1 MGCFIDDQNISI
13 VERTNN
19 ISINK
24 KLNSSNVD
32 DLLDEDFAEAKKKE
46 LSKIKTSYNI
56 LDNEFIV
63 DKKNNQNDL
72 SLYNMK
78 KGDDKKKN
86 SLDKNIDDF
95 LKNEAYLRKE
105 SNKE

>member
-1 MGCFIDDQNISI
+1 MDDQNISI
-13 VERTNN
+13 VDRTNN
-19 ISINK
+19 ISIHK

-46 LSKIKTSYNI
+46 LSKIKTSFNI
-56 LDNEFIV
+56 LDNEFMV
-63 DKKNNQNDL
+63 DKKKNQNDS
-72 SLYNMK
+72 SLCNMK
-78 KGDDKKKN
+78 NGDDIKKN